1 MLAFIEE
8 FGLEAGLFCII
19 GEGVKIHIE
28 PVERLT
34 KNILVLHLV
43 VYLTII
49 IISQIDH
56 HTSVF
61 FLIQIAE
68 VA

>member
-1 MLAFIEE
+1 MLTFIEE

-19 GEGVKIHIE
+19 GEGIKIHIE